1 MGKNT
6 SGLNK
11 GTHDKENT
19 EKRVAAIQRNLRVRN
34 LAVAK
39 KAIQGK
45 SVGQIS
51 KEIEKETGRALSPN
65 AVRNVLAKDEIKE
78 VLEKAY
84 CKLASAVPKVTDN
97 IIGAAEAFEPGDETQ
112 KISWEANKLIAQAH
126 GLLPTSQ
133 QSIVHQT
140 YINTQVNNL
149 IPPVIAELA
158 AKHFGGM
165 INLNKRIDVI
175 DVEAQAV
182 EGGK

>member
-1 MGKNT
+1 MGTNT

-11 GTHDKENT
+11 GTHGKENT
-19 EKRVAAIQRNLRVRN
+19 EKRVATMQNNLRARNLS
-34 LAVAK
+34 VAK
-39 KAIQGK
+39 KAVQGK
-45 SVGQIS
+45 SPKQIS
-51 KEIEKETGRALSPN
+51 KEIEKETGKALSVN
-65 AVRNVLAKDEIKE
+65 SVRNVLAKDEIKE

-97 IIGAAEAFEPGDETQ
+97 IIEAAESFEPGDESQ

-140 YINTQVNNL
+140 YINTQVNNI

-165 INLNKRIDVI
+165 INLNRVI
-175 DVEAQAV
+175 DLEVKEVEDVGQ
-182 EGGK
+182 